1 MDDDCG
7 GVAGCVCG
15 ILRVGFAG
23 RARRRRSN
31 DRAGDSTATAGSGGE
46 ALIVF
51 LRNIAMTMSTTDTS
65 RARRQINLPE
75 DLCAIAERQFI
86 PQFENLESLLEFVL
100 RELTQDKAESLDQT
114 EQALLEQRL
123 KDLGYI

>member
-1 MDDDCG
+1 
-7 GVAGCVCG
+7 
-15 ILRVGFAG
+15 
-23 RARRRRSN
+23 
-31 DRAGDSTATAGSGGE
+31 
-46 ALIVF
+46 
-51 LRNIAMTMSTTDTS
+51 MTMSTTDTS

-100 RELTQDKAESLDQT
+100 RELTQDKAESLDQA